1 MGLTDSFTKL
11 GTNCKKCCIHSYFKG
26 HEGFNKDVLGY
37 GYAQRLV
44 NLVILVFLVDLVKL
58 VNMVIMVDLVVLVV
72 LVNLVK
78 LVIYTSLRKVNKDGE
93 L

>member
-26 HEGFNKDVLGY
+26 HEGFNKDVLG
-37 GYAQRLV
+37 QRLV

-58 VNMVIMVDLVVLVV
+58 VNMVIMVDLVF

-78 LVIYTSLRKVNKDGE
+78 LVIYTSLRGVNKDGE